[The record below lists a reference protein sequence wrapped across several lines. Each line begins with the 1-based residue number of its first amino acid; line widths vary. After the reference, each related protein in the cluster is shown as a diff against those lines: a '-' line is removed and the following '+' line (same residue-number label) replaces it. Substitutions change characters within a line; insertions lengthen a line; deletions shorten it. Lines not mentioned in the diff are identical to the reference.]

1 MATSAG
7 SVRFESHLD
16 EFKTAKTQQVLAWL
30 EAVGIDAESTA
41 ANFAPVDTS
50 RLKNSISHAV
60 VQEEQAV
67 YIGTNVE
74 YAIYQELG
82 TGIFAEGGS
91 GRNTPW
97 SYKDS
102 HGEWHKTSGT
112 AGKHFLKFGIT
123 AHAAEYEAML
133 ERQLKG

>member
-7 SVRFESHLD
+7 SVKFESHRE
-16 EFKTAKTQQVLAWL
+16 EFEAGKKAAVEAWL
-30 EAVGIDAESTA
+30 EAVGLDASSTA

-60 VQEEQAV
+60 DTSEETV

-82 TGIFAEGGS
+82 TGKFAEGGG

-97 SYKDS
+97 SYQDS
-102 HGEWHKTSGT
+102 HGNWHRTSGIT
-112 AGKHFLKFGIT
+112 GKHFLKFGIT
-123 AHAAEYEAML
+123 AHADQYRAQL
-133 ERQLKG
+133 EQFLRG